1 MLEIARSSSP
11 IIPLFQH
18 SNSSVEALVAHANS
32 LTLPAESADWSLPS
46 RRKVGVIGLI
56 LTESALFTIFVTA
69 YLFYIGKSTTGPY
82 PREVLDLPILATV
95 CLLSSSLTIVLAERA
110 FDRGDNGKFRIWL
123 LVTILLGV
131 EFLGSTAFEW
141 WRLIFRDHLTIS
153 TNLFGTTFYSLVGL
167 HASHVIVGLILL
179 VLVLILS
186 LRDGVRQAHA
196 EHIEMLSWYWHFV
209 DGIWIVVFTVVYIIG
224 R

>member
-1 MLEIARSSSP
+1 M
-11 IIPLFQH
+11 
-18 SNSSVEALVAHANS
+18 ANANT
-32 LTLPAESADWSLPS
+32 LTMPAESGEWSLPS

-69 YLFYIGKSTTGPY
+69 YLFYIGKSATGPY
-82 PREVLDLPILATV
+82 PNQVLDLPILATIY
-95 CLLSSSLTIVLAERA
+95 LLSSSLTVVLAERA
-110 FDRGDNGKFRIWL
+110 FRRGHTGGFRLWWL
-123 LVTILLGV
+123 ITILLAV
-131 EFLGSTAFEW
+131 AFLGSTALEW
-141 WRLIFRDHLTIS
+141 RRLIFKDHLTIS

-186 LRDGVRQAHA
+186 LRRHVTPANA

-209 DGIWIVVFTVVYIIG
+209 DGIWVIVFTVVYIIG

>member
-1 MLEIARSSSP
+1 MA
-11 IIPLFQH
+11 
-18 SNSSVEALVAHANS
+18 NAHT
-32 LTLPAESADWSLPS
+32 LTLPAENADWSLPS

-69 YLFYIGKSTTGPY
+69 YLFYIGKSTSGPY
-82 PREVLDLPILATV
+82 PDQVLDLPIFATI
-95 CLLSSSLTIVLAERA
+95 CLLSSSVTVVLAERA
-110 FDRGDNGKFRIWL
+110 FRQGNTGVFQLWWL
-123 LVTILLGV
+123 ITIVLALV
-131 EFLGSTAFEW
+131 FLGSTALEW
-141 WRLIFRDHLTIS
+141 QRLIFRDNLTIS

-186 LRDGVRQAHA
+186 LRRHVTPAHA
-196 EHIEMLSWYWHFV
+196 EHVEMLSWYWHFV
-209 DGIWIVVFTVVYIIG
+209 DGIWVIVFTVVYIIG

>member
-1 MLEIARSSSP
+1 MAD
-11 IIPLFQH
+11 
-18 SNSSVEALVAHANS
+18 ANT
-32 LTLPAESADWSLPS
+32 LTWPAESVDWSLPS

-69 YLFYIGKSTTGPY
+69 YLFYLGKSATDPY
-82 PREVLDLPILATV
+82 PNQVLDLPILATIY
-95 CLLSSSLTIVLAERA
+95 LLSSSVTVVLAERA
-110 FDRGDNGKFRIWL
+110 FRRGHIRGFQLWWL
-123 LVTILLGV
+123 ITILLATA
-131 EFLGSTAFEW
+131 FLGSTAFEW
-141 WRLIFRDHLTIS
+141 QRLIFKDHLTIS

-186 LRDGVRQAHA
+186 LRGHVTRAHS
-196 EHIEMLSWYWHFV
+196 EHVEMLSWYWHFV
-209 DGIWIVVFTVVYIIG
+209 DGIWIIVFTVVYIIG

>member
-1 MLEIARSSSP
+1 MA
-11 IIPLFQH
+11 
-18 SNSSVEALVAHANS
+18 NAHAV
-32 LTLPAESADWSLPS
+32 TLPAESQDWSLPS

-69 YLFYIGKSTTGPY
+69 YLFYIGKSTSGPY
-82 PREVLDLPILATV
+82 PDQVLDLPIFATI
-95 CLLSSSLTIVLAERA
+95 CLLSSSVTVVLAERA
-110 FDRGDNGKFRIWL
+110 FRQGNTGVFQLWWL
-123 LVTILLGV
+123 ITIVLALV
-131 EFLGSTAFEW
+131 FLGSTALEW
-141 WRLIFRDHLTIS
+141 QRLIYRDNLTIS

-186 LRDGVRQAHA
+186 LRRHVTPAHA
-196 EHIEMLSWYWHFV
+196 EHVEMLSWYWHFV
-209 DGIWIVVFTVVYIIG
+209 DGIWVIVFTVVYIIG

>member
-1 MLEIARSSSP
+1 M
-11 IIPLFQH
+11 
-18 SNSSVEALVAHANS
+18 ANANI
-32 LTLPAESADWSLPS
+32 LTLAPESADWSLPS

-69 YLFYIGKSTTGPY
+69 YLFYIGKSATGPY
-82 PREVLDLPILATV
+82 PNQVLDLPILATIF
-95 CLLSSSLTIVLAERA
+95 LLSSSVTVVLAERA
-110 FDRGDNGKFRIWL
+110 FRGGNYGRFRLWWL
-123 LVTILLGV
+123 ITILLAAA
-131 EFLGSTAFEW
+131 FLGSTAIEW
-141 WRLIFRDHLTIS
+141 RRLIFRDNLTIS

-186 LRDGVRQAHA
+186 LRGYVTRAHS
-196 EHIEMLSWYWHFV
+196 EHVEMLSWYWHFV
-209 DGIWIVVFTVVYIIG
+209 DGIWVIVFTVVYIIG

>member
-1 MLEIARSSSP
+1 M
-11 IIPLFQH
+11 
-18 SNSSVEALVAHANS
+18 ANANA
-32 LTLPAESADWSLPS
+32 LTLAADSDWSLPS

-69 YLFYIGKSTTGPY
+69 YLFYVGKSLNGPY
-82 PREVLDLPILATV
+82 PNQVLDLPILATI
-95 CLLSSSLTIVLAERA
+95 CLLSSSLTVALAERA
-110 FDRGDNGKFRIWL
+110 FRREDNAKFRLWL
-123 LVTILLGV
+123 LVTILLGL

-141 WRLIFRDHLTIS
+141 YKLIFRDHLTIS

-167 HASHVIVGLILL
+167 HASHVIVGLALL
-179 VLVLILS
+179 VLVSILS
-186 LRDGVRQAHA
+186 LRGDVQRQNA

-209 DGIWIVVFTVVYIIG
+209 DVVWVVVFTVVYLIS